1 MSQRLDR
8 IHPLLGLT
16 RLRLV
21 AVATLMA
28 ALVLAWLVAL
38 QAGKLAQQVREANRP
53 PAESRASVARR
64 YLAERDYQRI
74 TAALQRNNP
83 GVEFEI
89 ARGGAN
95 LRLSIKD
102 AARFDAW
109 IFALYGLQ
117 GYGGS
122 VGWEAEALC
131 LGKCADGTAA
141 HATVKAY
148 TQEIRKN

>member
-1 MSQRLDR
+1 LDR

-95 LRLSIKD
+95 HEPQ
-102 AARFDAW
+102 ARSG
-109 IFALYGLQ
+109 ALVGV
-117 GYGGS
+117 GG
-122 VGWEAEALC
+122 
-131 LGKCADGTAA
+131 
-141 HATVKAY
+141 
-148 TQEIRKN
+148 RP